1 MWELLYET
9 FWDRLEHFCFNLCRD
24 EARAEDLTQEVFLR
38 ALQNRSLIN
47 SFTERQCKAWLFTTA
62 RNLYCDQL
70 RRTAKEEQLLC
81 TFFPEEDRAEP
92 DSALDTVEA
101 ASLLALLTP
110 EERLHPGRG
119 QRDHAVQLDL
129 LIAVKKILLHIAQ
142 VQDHSVHIHVLFHHL
157 FLRKFSLLALLTPE
171 ERRLFTL
178 RYTAGY
184 NASEIGQLLSLPP
197 GTVRSRLAQIRHRL
211 KTELTEE

>member
-9 FWDRLEHFCFNLCRD
+9 FWDRLEHFCCNLCRD

-70 RRTAKEEQLLC
+70 RRVAKEAQLLS

-110 EERLHPGRG
+110 EER
-119 QRDHAVQLDL
+119 
-129 LIAVKKILLHIAQ
+129 
-142 VQDHSVHIHVLFHHL
+142 
-157 FLRKFSLLALLTPE
+157 
-171 ERRLFTL
+171 RLFIL

-211 KTELTEE
+211 KTELTED

>member
-70 RRTAKEEQLLC
+70 RRAAKEEQLLS
-81 TFFPEEDRAEP
+81 TFSRKRTVLNRISRWTQWKPPVCWLCSPRKSGGCSPCAIQRATMP
-92 DSALDTVEA
+92 ARSVSCSVSRPARSAA
-101 ASLLALLTP
+101 ALPRYA
-110 EERLHPGRG
+110 
-119 QRDHAVQLDL
+119 
-129 LIAVKKILLHIAQ
+129 IASKLN
-142 VQDHSVHIHVLFHHL
+142 
-157 FLRKFSLLALLTPE
+157 LRRIK
-171 ERRLFTL
+171 
-178 RYTAGY
+178 
-184 NASEIGQLLSLPP
+184 
-197 GTVRSRLAQIRHRL
+197 
-211 KTELTEE
+211 

>member
-70 RRTAKEEQLLC
+70 RRVAKEEQLLS
-81 TFFPEEDRAEP
+81 TFFPEEDSAEP

-110 EERLHPGRG
+110 EERRCSPCAI
-119 QRDHAVQLDL
+119 QRATMPARSVSCSVSRPARSAAALPRYA
-129 LIAVKKILLHIAQ
+129 IASKLN
-142 VQDHSVHIHVLFHHL
+142 
-157 FLRKFSLLALLTPE
+157 LRRIK
-171 ERRLFTL
+171 
-178 RYTAGY
+178 
-184 NASEIGQLLSLPP
+184 
-197 GTVRSRLAQIRHRL
+197 
-211 KTELTEE
+211 

>member
-9 FWDRLEHFCFNLCRD
+9 FWDRLEHFCCNLCRD

-70 RRTAKEEQLLC
+70 RRAAKEEQLLS
-81 TFFPEEDRAEP
+81 TFFPEEDSAEP

-101 ASLLALLTP
+101 ASLLALLP
-110 EERLHPGRG
+110 RKSGGCSPCAI
-119 QRDHAVQLDL
+119 QRATMPARSVSCSVSRPARSAAALPRYA
-129 LIAVKKILLHIAQ
+129 IASKLN
-142 VQDHSVHIHVLFHHL
+142 
-157 FLRKFSLLALLTPE
+157 LRRNK
-171 ERRLFTL
+171 
-178 RYTAGY
+178 
-184 NASEIGQLLSLPP
+184 
-197 GTVRSRLAQIRHRL
+197 
-211 KTELTEE
+211 

>member
-1 MWELLYET
+1 MGAAVRDLLGQAGT
-9 FWDRLEHFCFNLCRD
+9 LLFQSLPGRSPGGGSDPGSLS
-24 EARAEDLTQEVFLR
+24 AGTAEPEPH
-38 ALQNRSLIN
+38 N

-70 RRTAKEEQLLC
+70 RRVAKEEQLLS
-81 TFFPEEDRAEP
+81 TFFPEEGSAEP

-101 ASLLALLTP
+101 A
-110 EERLHPGRG
+110 
-119 QRDHAVQLDL
+119 
-129 LIAVKKILLHIAQ
+129 
-142 VQDHSVHIHVLFHHL
+142 
-157 FLRKFSLLALLTPE
+157 SLLALLTPE

>member
-38 ALQNRSLIN
+38 
-47 SFTERQCKAWLFTTA
+47 
-62 RNLYCDQL
+62 
-70 RRTAKEEQLLC
+70 
-81 TFFPEEDRAEP
+81 
-92 DSALDTVEA
+92 
-101 ASLLALLTP
+101 
-110 EERLHPGRG
+110 
-119 QRDHAVQLDL
+119 
-129 LIAVKKILLHIAQ
+129 
-142 VQDHSVHIHVLFHHL
+142 
-157 FLRKFSLLALLTPE
+157 ALLTPE

-211 KTELTEE
+211 KTELTED

>member
-1 MWELLYET
+1 MGAAVRDLLGQAGAFLFQSLPGRSPGGGSDPGSLSAGT
-9 FWDRLEHFCFNLCRD
+9 
-24 EARAEDLTQEVFLR
+24 AEPE
-38 ALQNRSLIN
+38 LIN

-70 RRTAKEEQLLC
+70 RRVAKEEQLLS
-81 TFFPEEDRAEP
+81 TFFPEEDSAEP

-101 ASLLALLTP
+101 A
-110 EERLHPGRG
+110 
-119 QRDHAVQLDL
+119 
-129 LIAVKKILLHIAQ
+129 
-142 VQDHSVHIHVLFHHL
+142 
-157 FLRKFSLLALLTPE
+157 SLLALLTPE

>member
-70 RRTAKEEQLLC
+70 RRAAKEEQLLSA
-81 TFFPEEDRAEP
+81 FF
-92 DSALDTVEA
+92 
-101 ASLLALLTP
+101 
-110 EERLHPGRG
+110 
-119 QRDHAVQLDL
+119 
-129 LIAVKKILLHIAQ
+129 
-142 VQDHSVHIHVLFHHL
+142 
-157 FLRKFSLLALLTPE
+157 PE

-211 KTELTEE
+211 KTELTED

>member
-38 ALQNRSLIN
+38 ALQNRTLIN

-70 RRTAKEEQLLC
+70 RRTAKEEQLLS
-81 TFFPEEDRAEP
+81 TFFPEEDSAEP

-110 EERLHPGRG
+110 EER
-119 QRDHAVQLDL
+119 
-129 LIAVKKILLHIAQ
+129 
-142 VQDHSVHIHVLFHHL
+142 
-157 FLRKFSLLALLTPE
+157 
-171 ERRLFTL
+171 RLFTL
-178 RYTAGY
+178 RYTAATMPARSVSCSVSRPARSAAALPRY
-184 NASEIGQLLSLPP
+184 AIASKLNLRRI
-197 GTVRSRLAQIRHRL
+197 
-211 KTELTEE
+211 K

>member
-38 ALQNRSLIN
+38 ALQNRTLIN

-70 RRTAKEEQLLC
+70 RRVAKEEQLLS

-92 DSALDTVEA
+92 DFALDTVEA

-110 EERLHPGRG
+110 EERRRGVHPALYSGLQC
-119 QRDHAVQLDL
+119 QRDRSA
-129 LIAVKKILLHIAQ
+129 
-142 VQDHSVHIHVLFHHL
+142 
-157 FLRKFSLLALLTPE
+157 ALSPARHGPQPPCPDTPSPQ
-171 ERRLFTL
+171 
-178 RYTAGY
+178 
-184 NASEIGQLLSLPP
+184 N
-197 GTVRSRLAQIRHRL
+197 
-211 KTELTEE
+211 

>member
-70 RRTAKEEQLLC
+70 RRAAKEEQLLS
-81 TFFPEEDRAEP
+81 TFFPEEDNAEP
-92 DSALDTVEA
+92 NSRAGHGGSCQSAGSA
-101 ASLLALLTP
+101 
-110 EERLHPGRG
+110 HPGRAA
-119 QRDHAVQLDL
+119 AV
-129 LIAVKKILLHIAQ
+129 HP
-142 VQDHSVHIHVLFHHL
+142 
-157 FLRKFSLLALLTPE
+157 ALYSGL
-171 ERRLFTL
+171 
-178 RYTAGY
+178 
-184 NASEIGQLLSLPP
+184 QC
-197 GTVRSRLAQIRHRL
+197 Q
-211 KTELTEE
+211 

>member
-70 RRTAKEEQLLC
+70 RRAAKEEQLLS

-101 ASLLALLTP
+101 ASLLALLP
-110 EERLHPGRG
+110 RKSGGCSPCAI
-119 QRDHAVQLDL
+119 QRATMPARSVSCSVSRPARSAAALPRYA
-129 LIAVKKILLHIAQ
+129 IASKLN
-142 VQDHSVHIHVLFHHL
+142 
-157 FLRKFSLLALLTPE
+157 LRRIK
-171 ERRLFTL
+171 
-178 RYTAGY
+178 
-184 NASEIGQLLSLPP
+184 
-197 GTVRSRLAQIRHRL
+197 
-211 KTELTEE
+211 

>member
-9 FWDRLEHFCFNLCRD
+9 FWDRLEHFCCNLCRD

-70 RRTAKEEQLLC
+70 RRTAKEEQLLN

-92 DSALDTVEA
+92 DFALDTVEA

-110 EERLHPGRG
+110 EGGCLPCAI
-119 QRDHAVQLDL
+119 QRA
-129 LIAVKKILLHIAQ
+129 
-142 VQDHSVHIHVLFHHL
+142 
-157 FLRKFSLLALLTPE
+157 TMP
-171 ERRLFTL
+171 
-178 RYTAGY
+178 
-184 NASEIGQLLSLPP
+184 
-197 GTVRSRLAQIRHRL
+197 VRSVSCSVSRPARSAAALPRYAIASKLNLRRN
-211 KTELTEE
+211 K